1 MCKTLFA
8 TTISALLGCT
18 ENFNRRHKHSTL
30 HTHENRKDDSV
41 VNKSI
46 DGSTSAR
53 IQGVVSASWVFHIFR
68 VSLIFFLK
76 NCYETLDRTRS
87 FKQKRWLCG

>member
-8 TTISALLGCT
+8 TTISALLGST

-30 HTHENRKDDSV
+30 HTHENRKDGSV

-68 VSLIFFLK
+68 VSLIFFLD

>member
-30 HTHENRKDDSV
+30 HTHENRKDGSV

-68 VSLIFFLK
+68 VSLIFFLDK
-76 NCYETLDRTRS
+76 CYETLDRTRS